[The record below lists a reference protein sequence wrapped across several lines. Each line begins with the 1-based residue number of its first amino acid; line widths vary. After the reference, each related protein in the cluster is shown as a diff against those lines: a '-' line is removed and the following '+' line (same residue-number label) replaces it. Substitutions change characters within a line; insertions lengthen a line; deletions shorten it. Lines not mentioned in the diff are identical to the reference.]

1 MSAFS
6 KSSKKTQLQG
16 VSPTGQNGPHDEEV
30 YLTFPKPGYQNAPGF
45 CENMDR
51 ALGTY
56 SFEIPA
62 DMAPGEYTFA
72 WLWKFRNK
80 DQYSGQYTTCWEVT
94 IVDSKAERDI
104 TLMKRNQ
111 STYLPCNDELLSNGQ
126 NSTLAGCSVNSDED
140 ILEPWVPTLSSAVK
154 KNNL

>member
-1 MSAFS
+1 
-6 KSSKKTQLQG
+6 
-16 VSPTGQNGPHDEEV
+16 
-30 YLTFPKPGYQNAPGF
+30 
-45 CENMDR
+45 MDR

-94 IVDSKAERDI
+94 IVDSKAKRDI

-111 STYLPCNDELLSNGQ
+111 STYLPCNDEPLSNGQ